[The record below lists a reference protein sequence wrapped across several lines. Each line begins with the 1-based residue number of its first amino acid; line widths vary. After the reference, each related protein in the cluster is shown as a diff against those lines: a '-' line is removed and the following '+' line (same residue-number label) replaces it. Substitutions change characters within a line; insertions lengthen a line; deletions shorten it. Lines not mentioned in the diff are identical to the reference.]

1 MYNCKIVCKY
11 ANSQD
16 IIKKVN
22 EIMTSIQNYYNEI
35 NRIKEGNLNNDD
47 NLEILAIRLKI
58 QELSNIKNKL
68 TKEHN
73 IEISETYTV

>member
-58 QELSNIKNKL
+58 QELSNIKNSL
-68 TKEHN
+68 TKQHN